1 MENVMAL
8 SKHVLI
14 TETSTPRTAPA
25 LGRKLRPLVSLF
37 ALSAAACDDMDELV
51 HESEQDLELVER
63 DEPELA
69 GQGSDEPVLPG
80 DSDDAAGISTVI
92 AVTTDSSTS
101 AYTVLDDHLVAA
113 QEVVTELDS
122 LGWDA
127 IEDDYNRYNYAT
139 GGTVTW
145 GTPGQPMTY
154 DNNSQC
160 APFVT
165 QSMKHAYPWAA
176 GTGSGTFFYKWFAE
190 NSPTS
195 TNWYQKL
202 KYGKKVGTPDG
213 SVSYVDVPHFE
224 TVATASSIEPGDI
237 LAIRYGAGTSSPTGH
252 TAIIESSE
260 LWDTSDPARDTY
272 RVRVYD
278 STSNPHGLAPAGDTR
293 SLDFAEYAGAGAGFM
308 LLYADK
314 VTGAFTGY
322 KWGENEGAGS
332 EYENVETVTGHPF
345 VVAHVTDSPIAERPA
360 GGLTTR
366 CP

>member
-1 MENVMAL
+1 MAL

-25 LGRKLRPLVSLF
+25 LGRKLRTLMSLF
-37 ALSAAACDDMDELV
+37 ALSAAACDDMDDLAP
-51 HESEQDLELVER
+51 ESEQDLELAGK

-69 GQGSDEPVLPG
+69 AGGPGSDESFLPG
-80 DSDDAAGISTVI
+80 DSEDAAGVSTVL
-92 AVTTDSSTS
+92 AATTSPPAS
-101 AYTVLDDHLVAA
+101 AYTVLDDHLAAA

-122 LGWDA
+122 LGWDVN
-127 IEDDYNRYNYAT
+127 EEEYNRYNNTT

-145 GTPGQPMTY
+145 GTPGQPTTY

-190 NSPTS
+190 NSPSS

-202 KYGKKVGTPDG
+202 KYGKKVGNPDG

-260 LWDTSDPARDTY
+260 LWDSSDPARNTY
-272 RVRVYD
+272 RIRVYD

-293 SLDFAEYAGAGAGFM
+293 SLGPVEYDGAGAGFM
-308 LLYADK
+308 LVYTDK

-322 KWGENEGAGS
+322 RWGDNEGAGS
-332 EYENVETVTGHPF
+332 EYENVETATGRPF
-345 VVAHVTDSPIAERPA
+345 VVAHVTDQ
-360 GGLTTR
+360 L
-366 CP
+366 